1 MYSDTYQSLNNQT
14 KRMTHIEK
22 HLESSDFITDVVIG
36 MSDGLTVPFALAAGL
51 SGAVSSNT
59 IVITAGIAEI
69 VAGCIAMG
77 LGGYLAGK
85 TEQEHYQS
93 ELEREYAEVE
103 NVPEKEISEVKEI
116 FAEYGIDDEG
126 QILLATQLSKDK
138 KKWVNFMMKYELGME
153 EPNPNRARNS
163 ALTIG
168 LAYFV
173 GGLLPLTA
181 YFITSTPHQGLL
193 VSTII
198 TTMCL
203 FVFGYFKSKIT
214 GQPPL
219 KGALKV
225 TAIGLIAAAAAYF
238 VAVGFDRAF
247 H

>member
-1 MYSDTYQSLNNQT
+1 
-14 KRMTHIEK
+14 MTHTEK
-22 HLESSDFITDVVIG
+22 HLKSSDFLTDIVIG

-93 ELEREYAEVE
+93 ELKREYDEADKERGKEIAEVKQ
-103 NVPEKEISEVKEI
+103 V
-116 FAEYGIDDEG
+116 FAEYGIDEAG
-126 QILLATQLSKDK
+126 QILLANQLARDK
-138 KKWVNFMMKYELGME
+138 TKWVNFMMKFELGLE
-153 EPNPNRARNS
+153 EPNPQRARNS

-168 LAYFV
+168 LAYLV

-181 YFITSTPHQGLL
+181 YFFTATPKEGLIF
-193 VSTII
+193 SAII
-198 TTMCL
+198 TTICL
-203 FVFGYFKSKIT
+203 FIFGYFKSKIT

-219 KGALKV
+219 NGAIKV

-238 VAVGFDRAF
+238 VAVGFDKVF

>member
-1 MYSDTYQSLNNQT
+1 MVH
-14 KRMTHIEK
+14 KETHLK
-22 HLESSDFITDVVIG
+22 SSDFIADIVIG

-59 IVITAGIAEI
+59 IVITAGVAEI

-93 ELEREYAEVE
+93 ELKKEFEEVE
-103 NVPEKEISEVKEI
+103 NIPEKEIQEIKEI
-116 FAEYGIDDEG
+116 FAEYGIDKEG
-126 QILLATQLSKDK
+126 QEILAIQLSKDK
-138 KKWVNFMMKYELGME
+138 TKWVNFMMKFELGLE
-153 EPNPNRARNS
+153 KPDPNRARNS

-181 YFITSTPHQGLL
+181 YFFTSTPHEGLIISAL
-193 VSTII
+193 I
-198 TTMCL
+198 TTGCL

-214 GQPPL
+214 GQPKL

-238 VAVGFDRAF
+238 VAVGFNKVF
-247 H
+247 S

>member
-1 MYSDTYQSLNNQT
+1 
-14 KRMTHIEK
+14 MTHTEK
-22 HLESSDFITDVVIG
+22 HLKSSDFITDIVIG

-85 TEQEHYQS
+85 TEQEHYES
-93 ELEREYAEVE
+93 ELKREFDEVE
-103 NVPEKEISEVKEI
+103 NLPDKEMKEVKEI
-116 FAEYGIDDEG
+116 FAEYGIDEAG
-126 QILLATQLSKDK
+126 QDLIALQLAKDK
-138 KKWVNFMMKYELGME
+138 TLWVNFMMKYELGLDK
-153 EPNPNRARNS
+153 PDSNRARNS

-168 LAYFV
+168 IAYFV

-181 YFITSTPHQGLL
+181 YFLTPTPQKGLL
-193 VSTII
+193 ISAII
-198 TTMCL
+198 TTACL
-203 FVFGYFKSKIT
+203 FVFGYLKSKVT

-219 KGALKV
+219 RGALKV

-238 VAVGFDRAF
+238 VAIGFDGLF

>member
-1 MYSDTYQSLNNQT
+1 
-14 KRMTHIEK
+14 MTHTEK
-22 HLESSDFITDVVIG
+22 HLKSSDFLTDIVIG

-93 ELEREYAEVE
+93 ELKREYDEADKERGKEIAEVKQ
-103 NVPEKEISEVKEI
+103 V
-116 FAEYGIDDEG
+116 FAEYGIDEAG
-126 QILLATQLSKDK
+126 QILLANQLARDK
-138 KKWVNFMMKYELGME
+138 TKWVNFMMKFELGLE
-153 EPNPNRARNS
+153 EPNPQRARNS

-168 LAYFV
+168 LAYLV

-181 YFITSTPHQGLL
+181 YFFTATPKEGLIFS
-193 VSTII
+193 VII
-198 TTMCL
+198 TTICL
-203 FVFGYFKSKIT
+203 FIFGYFKSKIT

-219 KGALKV
+219 NGAIKV

-238 VAVGFDRAF
+238 VAVGFDKVF

>member
-1 MYSDTYQSLNNQT
+1 MIHT
-14 KRMTHIEK
+14 EK
-22 HLESSDFITDVVIG
+22 HLKSSDFITDVVIG

-51 SGAVSSNT
+51 SGAVTSNT

-93 ELEREYAEVE
+93 ELKREYEEVE
-103 NVPEKEISEVKEI
+103 NLPEKEMAEVKEV
-116 FAEYGIDDEG
+116 FADFGIDDEG

-138 KKWVNFMMKYELGME
+138 AKWVDFMMKFELGLE
-153 EPNPNRARNS
+153 EPDPNRARNS

-168 LAYFV
+168 IAYFV

-181 YFITSTPHQGLL
+181 YFVTSTPHQGLFI
-193 VSTII
+193 SAII
-198 TTMCL
+198 TTICL
-203 FVFGYFKSKIT
+203 FVFGYYKSKIT
-214 GQPPL
+214 GQLPL
-219 KGALKV
+219 QGALKV
-225 TAIGLIAAAAAYF
+225 TAIGLVAAAAAYF
-238 VAVGFDRAF
+238 VAVGFDKAF

>member
-1 MYSDTYQSLNNQT
+1 
-14 KRMTHIEK
+14 MTHTES
-22 HLESSDFITDVVIG
+22 HLKSSEFITDMVIG

-51 SGAVSSNT
+51 SGAVDNNT

-93 ELEREYAEVE
+93 ELAREYDEVE
-103 NVPEKEISEVKEI
+103 NLPDREMHEVREI
-116 FAEYGIDDEG
+116 FAEYGIDETG
-126 QILLATQLSKDK
+126 QNLIANQLAQDK
-138 KKWVNFMMKYELGME
+138 TKWVNFMMKYELGLE
-153 EPNPNRARNS
+153 KPNANRARNS

-181 YFITSTPHQGLL
+181 YFFTSTPHRGLL
-193 VSTII
+193 FSAII
-198 TTMCL
+198 TTACL
-203 FVFGYFKSKIT
+203 FVFGYFKSKVT
-214 GQPPL
+214 GQPPV
-219 KGALKV
+219 KGAIKV

-238 VAVGFDRAF
+238 VAVGFDRIF
-247 H
+247 HS